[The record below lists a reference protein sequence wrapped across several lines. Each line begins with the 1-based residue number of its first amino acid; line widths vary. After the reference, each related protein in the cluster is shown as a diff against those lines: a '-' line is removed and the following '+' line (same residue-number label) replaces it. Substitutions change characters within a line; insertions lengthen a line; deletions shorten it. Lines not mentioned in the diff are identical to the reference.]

1 MFHATEDLSF
11 IREKDGSVTV
21 IFPTVACAVL
31 DPATWAAV
39 VAHMSAPVQSATAP
53 SPAPALAG

>member
-1 MFHATEDLSF
+1 MFQATEDLSF

-39 VAHMSAPVQSATAP
+39 VANMSTPAAPAAA
-53 SPAPALAG
+53 PAPAPAG